1 MNASLKPQ
9 RRLNWVWIGLLL
21 ATAAAWGLGKLGA
34 TGPLTAATMLAI
46 AGLKGSFVALD
57 FMALRGVRLF
67 WRALVLGWL
76 VLVLG
81 LIGLA
86 YRAGLG

>member
-1 MNASLKPQ
+1 MKTGLKPQ
-9 RRLNWVWIGLLL
+9 RRLDRVWIGLLL
-21 ATAAAWGLGKLGA
+21 ATASTWGLGKLGA
-34 TGPLTAATMLAI
+34 AGPLTVATMLAI

-67 WRALVLGWL
+67 WRALLLGWL
-76 VLVLG
+76 ALVLG

-86 YRAGLG
+86 YRVGLG